1 MRPGHLGRL
10 DKTRK
15 NRDENVEMD
24 NGKQDWD
31 QDRRNRS
38 KSRNGKHKS
47 EINETE
53 VVTTRRE
60 KDRGIC
66 YENMEGIEN

>member
-1 MRPGHLGRL
+1 
-10 DKTRK
+10 
-15 NRDENVEMD
+15 MD

-60 KDRGIC
+60 KDRGRC
-66 YENMEGIEN
+66 YENMEVIEN